1 MQSRKKITKK
11 SKIITRRYFDYA
23 ATTPVDPL
31 VQKKMQTY
39 DAWLFHNAGTI
50 YKEGVLA
57 EQALEDARARM
68 ATMLHAMPE
77 EIIFT
82 SGGTESDNLALYGI
96 LRAYQGKKKPHMIF
110 SAIEHS
116 AVYEWAVRMVER
128 KEIEVTYLPV
138 DTEGQVD
145 LKILKESIRPETVLI
160 SIRCLSIILIRALPL
175 LPETYEEI
183 T

>member
-1 MQSRKKITKK
+1 
-11 SKIITRRYFDYA
+11 
-23 ATTPVDPL
+23 
-31 VQKKMQTY
+31 MQTY

-96 LRAYQGKKKPHMIF
+96 LRAYQGKKKPHDIF
-110 SAIEHS
+110 CDRTQCGI
-116 AVYEWAVRMVER
+116 
-128 KEIEVTYLPV
+128 
-138 DTEGQVD
+138 
-145 LKILKESIRPETVLI
+145 
-160 SIRCLSIILIRALPL
+160 
-175 LPETYEEI
+175 
-183 T
+183 